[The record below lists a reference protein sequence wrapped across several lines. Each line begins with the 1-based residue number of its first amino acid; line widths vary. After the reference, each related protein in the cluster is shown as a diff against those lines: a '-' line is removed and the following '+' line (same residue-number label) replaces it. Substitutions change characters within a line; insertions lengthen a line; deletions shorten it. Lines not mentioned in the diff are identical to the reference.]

1 MPAIKFVL
9 FFRNEINHS
18 LLLYSANRIGGIVK
32 VKALKKD
39 LSKLEGINFFKEWEN
54 LFTIIM
60 KLWEEDPK
68 APILKLDE
76 NLLDKLAFFLDFIAQ
91 LFLHNGSGSEEDKDY
106 FKNVDTFFQQHKK
119 QRGEGST
126 QNLFD
131 KAFK

>member
-18 LLLYSANRIGGIVK
+18 LLLDSANRIGGIVK
-32 VKALKKD
+32 VDALKKD
-39 LSKLEGINFFKEWEN
+39 LLKLEGINFFKEWEN

-60 KLWEEDPK
+60 KLWEEDPQ

-91 LFLHNGSGSEEDKDY
+91 LFLHNGNGSEEDKIY

-119 QRGEGST
+119 QRGEGNT
-126 QNLFD
+126 QHLFD